1 LLEEIG
7 AWMQVNDEAI
17 YETRSMAPYKFG
29 NVCITVKE
37 DGAIY
42 LIYLV
47 KEGQTDMPSEIVFP
61 GYKPSKRVKAT
72 LLGFSGKLTWKR
84 KEGDMVISLPQ
95 SLKRKLLKSS
105 AFVIKIK

>member
-1 LLEEIG
+1 LKEIG

-17 YETRSMAPYKFG
+17 YDTRSMAPYKFD

-37 DGAIY
+37 DGTVF

-47 KEGQTDMPSEIVFP
+47 EEGQLEMPSEIVFP
-61 GYKPSKRVKAT
+61 GYEPSKGVKAS
-72 LLGFSGKLTWKR
+72 LLGLSGKLTWKR
-84 KEGDMVISLPQ
+84 EEGDMVISLPQ
-95 SLKRKLLKSS
+95 SLKSKLLKTS